1 MDIILL
7 FHDPVRCILI
17 GQADG
22 FYWFTT
28 DERFVKNPR
37 HDKWAGAQ
45 GAFFV
50 A

>member
-1 MDIILL
+1 M
-7 FHDPVRCILI
+7 DPVIIFRDFPRHILI

-22 FYWFTT
+22 FYWFIT
-28 DERFVKNPR
+28 DERYVRNPK